1 MKSLDLNSLENI
13 NGGTSRL
20 NAFLSGVACGYG
32 LATAATGVGVA
43 IAIVGCSTFFLP

>member
-1 MKSLDLNSLENI
+1 MKTLDLNSLEQI
-13 NGGTSRL
+13 NGGTSGW